1 METQSLAPSLSPAM
15 LRYLTTAKLTVN
27 LGLFKQEPLTASIA
41 HLVCSCFGALSGEES
56 TFIWDP

>member
-15 LRYLTTAKLTVN
+15 LRYLTAKLTVN
-27 LGLFKQEPLTASIA
+27 LGLFKQESLTASIA
-41 HLVCSCFGALSGEES
+41 HLACSCFGALSGEES